1 MESITYGLESLNRLR
16 PVSHTWIGSTNQK
29 KSLGFIAQEVEEVI
43 GELVNTSMD
52 GEREIKALDYNG
64 LIPVLIKAV
73 QELSEKVKQL
83 ESR

>member
-1 MESITYGLESLNRLR
+1 
-16 PVSHTWIGSTNQK
+16 
-29 KSLGFIAQEVEEVI
+29 
-43 GELVNTSMD
+43 MD